1 MIKAITVATIILVA
15 AGVPPSRKAAYRRV
29 YSIQRS
35 SDRPVRCTTVTT
47 PTCNCRQNP
56 TRIGLGCGPNQVRPA
71 ISAPPRRS
79 AQGLQVHH
87 SAVPRLEGS
96 IDYLRARVWPTAKNC
111 RYAASAKGF
120 KSNHPGGCNMLFA
133 DGSVH
138 FLKKSINLDTY
149 NALGSRNGGEVVS
162 ADSF

>member
-1 MIKAITVATIILVA
+1 MRGRRGCQYAADVAPRSASALAANGVQCMIKAITVATIILVA

-111 RYAASAKGF
+111 RYAASAGRVLI
-120 KSNHPGGCNMLFA
+120 NPGLAVC
-133 DGSVH
+133 
-138 FLKKSINLDTY
+138 
-149 NALGSRNGGEVVS
+149 
-162 ADSF
+162 DSQP